1 MLKNVVREGI
11 RVIERFAGVMGYL
24 ERLHEIADG
33 SKSSQLAHS
42 SVCSTDLKCVMIGLC
57 Y

>member
-42 SVCSTDLKCVMIGLC
+42 YVCSTDLKCVMIGLC